1 MTTAKPRPIQELFDG
16 KLSKKKERKEVLD
29 NNLNSCA
36 ICNDRM
42 AEEERNNYIE
52 KNENGGNEYFVK
64 GKKEGKWR
72 VINFAGKSSKDSPD
86 HWQLIC
92 WNCYQNMEEM
102 KKEGKSD
109 EYKFSRTFNMVEIL
123 RMKNVIQKM
132 DKKEKKVY
140 DEAVAGS
147 TIENKELKTFIIN
160 CIEDKIG
167 YYKGKKG
174 NIAHPVEPTLEICL
188 NEKSWDNLMSKVINE
203 DLIENMEG
211 IYKLKADLDNLLNKF
226 HSSLNV
232 VEEQDLGDIPRKTM
246 LKKIEEFRDDKFPG
260 HHFYLVQVNE
270 KGERSGLKLVN
281 SPNPKKI
288 DISETMDIEY
298 NIPDKM
304 LWDDE

>member
-1 MTTAKPRPIQELFDG
+1 MTTAKPLALQDL
-16 KLSKKKERKEVLD
+16 KLSKNERKKLLD

-52 KNENGGNEYFVK
+52 KKENRLEEHLVEEEK
-64 GKKEGKWR
+64 GTGVYSRGKWR
-72 VINFAGKSSKDSPD
+72 VINFAGMSRKGNPD
-86 HWQLIC
+86 YKQLIC
-92 WNCYQNMEEM
+92 WKCYLEM
-102 KKEGKSD
+102 RDMKLTGIKG
-109 EYKFSRTFNMVEIL
+109 YKFSTTFNIVEIM
-123 RMKNVIQKM
+123 RMKKAIQKM
-132 DKKEKKVY
+132 DKKDKKVY
-140 DEAVAGS
+140 KDKEKKS
-147 TIENKELKTFIIN
+147 TVENKELKTFILN

-167 YYKGKKG
+167 YYKG
-174 NIAHPVEPTLEICL
+174 NIAHPVEPTLEIIL

-226 HSSLNV
+226 HGSLNV
-232 VEEQDLGDIPRKTM
+232 VEQQNLGDIPRKTM

-260 HHFYLVQVNE
+260 HHFYLFQVNE
-270 KGERSGLKLVN
+270 KGERSGLKLVK
-281 SPNPKKI
+281 SPAPTKI
-288 DISETMDIEY
+288 DISETMDREY